1 MLRLIFCLLLTTSA
15 YADDT
20 TARSFELFLADIRT
34 QATNQGISAT
44 TLDQAFYGL
53 TPNPKVI
60 KFDRSQAEF
69 SQNFWRYLGSRV
81 SPYRLKNG
89 KKFLKE
95 HQAIFQHNY
104 QKYGVPPHIIM
115 AFWGLETNYGNN
127 TGNLNLVR
135 SLATLSFDKRR
146 SVFFTTQLLALLK
159 LIDDNKIPSDAQ
171 GSWAGAMGNVQFMP
185 TNVTAYG
192 VDADGDGEIGLWD
205 NKADIFASAAN
216 FLKKIGWHRGE
227 RWGREVTIPS
237 NFDYQLAKLS
247 TKKTVNEWQALGV
260 RTATD
265 EDLPNST
272 MTASLVLP
280 MGYNGPAFLA
290 YRNFR
295 AILRWNHSILYALS
309 VGYLSDRL
317 IGASVLA
324 AKPITEPSL
333 SRNDIKLI
341 QTSLNQLGFNTGE
354 PDGISGPKTRGA
366 ARQYQRNHNLPVDG
380 YVGYQLLQ
388 QLQIL

>member
-34 QATNQGISAT
+34 KATNQGISAT

-104 QKYGVPPHIIM
+104 QKYGVPPHIIV

-185 TNVTAYG
+185 TNVAAYG

-290 YRNFR
+290 YRNFQ

-333 SRNDIKLI
+333 SRDDIKLI

-366 ARQYQRNHNLPVDG
+366 ARQYQRNHNLPIDG

>member
-15 YADDT
+15 YANDT
-20 TARSFELFLADIRT
+20 TAHSFESFLADIRT
-34 QATNQGISAT
+34 QASNQGVSAT
-44 TLDQAFYGL
+44 TLDQVFHDL
-53 TPNPKVI
+53 SPNPKVI

-89 KKFLKE
+89 KKLLQE
-95 HQAIFQHNY
+95 HQATFQ
-104 QKYGVPPHIIM
+104 QHIIV
-115 AFWGLETNYGNN
+115 AFWGLETNYGSN
-127 TGNLNLVR
+127 TGNLNLVQ
-135 SLATLSFDKRR
+135 SLATLGFDDRR
-146 SVFFTTQLLALLK
+146 SAFFTTQLLALLK
-159 LIDDNKIPSDAQ
+159 LIDDSKIPADAR

-185 TNVTAYG
+185 TNVAAYG
-192 VDADGDGEIGLWD
+192 VDADDDGEIGLWD

-216 FLKKIGWHRGE
+216 FLQQIGWHRGE
-227 RWGREVTIPS
+227 RWGREVTIP
-237 NFDYQLAKLS
+237 NAFDYQLANLS

-260 RTATD
+260 RTATK

-272 MTASLVLP
+272 MSASLVLP

-309 VGYLSDRL
+309 VGHLSDRL
-317 IGASVLA
+317 AGTSGLT

-333 SRNDIKLI
+333 SRDDIKFI
-341 QTSLNQLGFNTGE
+341 QTSFNQLGFDTGE

-366 ARQYQRNHNLPVDG
+366 ARQYQRNNNLPIDG

-388 QLQIL
+388 QLQIP